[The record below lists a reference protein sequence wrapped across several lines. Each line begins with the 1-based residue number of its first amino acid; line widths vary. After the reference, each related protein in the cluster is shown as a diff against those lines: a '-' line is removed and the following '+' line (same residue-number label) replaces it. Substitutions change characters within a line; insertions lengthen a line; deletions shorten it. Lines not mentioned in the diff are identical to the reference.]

1 MPTATAFLARA
12 VALTP
17 IGRAYARAVAGPSTV
32 EFSTRA
38 LRELDVAIAV
48 ATEELANI
56 PASGPLVVVANHPF
70 GAVDGLLLLELIAR
84 VRSDAKLV
92 GNGLL
97 RHIRPLRDRLLLVDV
112 FDRQASTV
120 RRNGSAL
127 RAAVRW
133 LERGGCLA
141 LFPAGEV
148 AHTVAN
154 RRVIDS
160 AWQDTAAALAL
171 RTGATVVPV
180 FIPGENSRM
189 FRAAGRVHPL
199 LRTALLPR
207 EMWAKRHSTIEIRV
221 GTPIVP
227 DVLAAQ
233 ADSST
238 RTALLRSR
246 VDNLRNNGGCETQDV
261 PGGSEAYPVAIAPR
275 GMAAA
280 IDANIDA
287 LRDHMLL
294 ESGAFQVFCAR
305 SEDLP
310 AVLPEIGRLREL
322 TFRQVGEGTGLS
334 RDLDRFDETYRHLFV
349 WDRVRGEIAGAY
361 RIGATDEL
369 TARAGVEGLYTRT
382 LFDFDPT
389 LLAQI
394 GPALELGRSFV
405 QPDYQRDFSPLML
418 LWKGISRLVV
428 LEPRY
433 RRLFGVVSISD
444 RYASTSRRLLVRFL
458 QTTRFDRDLGRLVRA
473 KNPPAPPGSGIVE
486 TTTVERIE
494 DVSALVRSIE
504 PDGKDIPV
512 LLRQYLK
519 LNAKLLGF
527 SLDPSFGN
535 VLDGL
540 VVVDLAEV
548 APAILARF
556 MGRDESRAFLDSVS
570 GRPLAQPDEVPA
582 VEAGVY
588 ARLPPSP
595 LEASAR

>member
-1 MPTATAFLARA
+1 MPTATAFLTRA

-48 ATEELANI
+48 ATDELAHI

-70 GAVDGLLLLELIAR
+70 GALDGLLLLELIAR
-84 VRSDAKLV
+84 VRSDAKLL

-97 RHIRPLRDRLLLVDV
+97 RHIRPLRDRLLLVNV
-112 FDRQASTV
+112 FDRQASAV
-120 RRNGSAL
+120 RRNGTAL
-127 RAAVRW
+127 RTAVRW

-148 AHTVAN
+148 AHTVAD

-160 AWQDTAAALAL
+160 VWQDTAAALAV

-180 FIPGENSRM
+180 FITGENSRT

-246 VDNLRNNGGCETQDV
+246 VDNFQKNGGCETQDL
-261 PGGSEAYPVAIAPR
+261 PGGSEDPPYTVAIAPR

-280 IDANIDA
+280 MDANIDM
-287 LRDHMLL
+287 LRGHMLL
-294 ESGAFQVFCAR
+294 ESGALQVFCAR
-305 SEDLP
+305 AEDLP

-349 WDRVRGEIAGAY
+349 WDRVRREIAGAY
-361 RIGATDEL
+361 RVGATDEL

-444 RYASTSRRLLVRFL
+444 RYASTSRQLLVRFL

-473 KNPPAPPGSGIVE
+473 KHPPAPPGNGIVE

-527 SLDPSFGN
+527 SIDPSFGN

-540 VVVDLAEV
+540 VVVDLADV

-556 MGRDESRAFLDSVS
+556 MGRNESRAFLDSVS
-570 GRPLAQPDEVPA
+570 GNARAQPDEVPA
-582 VEAGVY
+582 GEPGVY
-588 ARLPPSP
+588 AACRL
-595 LEASAR
+595 AR